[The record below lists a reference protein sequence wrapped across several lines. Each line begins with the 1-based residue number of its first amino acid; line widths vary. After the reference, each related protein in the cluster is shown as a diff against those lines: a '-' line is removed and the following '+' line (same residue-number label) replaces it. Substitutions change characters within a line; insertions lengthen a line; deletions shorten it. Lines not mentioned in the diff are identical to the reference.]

1 MVSEKT
7 IKLIQYPYTQETKAK
22 RMKIMAYDVVI
33 IGGGPAG
40 LTAGIYTRRAML
52 NTVLIEKMGI
62 GGQIIVTD
70 LVENFPG
77 FLEIS
82 GADLAMKFEEH
93 ARKFGLETKSM
104 AEVSG
109 IEDKGQT
116 KTVKTTEGDLEAKA
130 VIIATGT
137 TPRKLGAKGEL
148 GFIGKGVS
156 YCATCDGFFFRDK
169 VVVVVGGGDS
179 AITEAIFL
187 TKMAKKVYVVHRR
200 DKLRAEKIN
209 QEHAFAN
216 PKISFVWDSVV
227 EEIAGK
233 NVVEKVIVRNVKTN
247 ATLELKTDGVFIY
260 VGLIPN
266 TAFAN
271 VKKDEWGFIIA
282 NDKMETSVRG
292 IFAAGDC
299 RVTPLRQIATAVG
312 DGAIAAVSAERYIEE
327 LSG

>member
-1 MVSEKT
+1 
-7 IKLIQYPYTQETKAK
+7 
-22 RMKIMAYDVVI
+22 MKIMAYDVVI

>member
-1 MVSEKT
+1 MV
-7 IKLIQYPYTQETKAK
+7 
-22 RMKIMAYDVVI
+22 YDVVI

-40 LTAGIYTRRAML
+40 LTAGIYVKRAML
-52 NTVLIEKMGI
+52 NALLVEKMGV

-82 GADLAMKFEEH
+82 GGDLARKFEEH
-93 ARKFGLETKSM
+93 ALKFGLPMKGM
-104 AEVSG
+104 VEVSG
-109 IEDKGQT
+109 IEDRGATKIVKTHEGDFET
-116 KTVKTTEGDLEAKA
+116 KT

-137 TPRKLGAKGEL
+137 TPKKLGAKGEL
-148 GFIGKGVS
+148 NLIGRGVS

-187 TKMAKKVYVVHRR
+187 TKMAKNVIIVHRR
-200 DKLRAEKIN
+200 DQLRAEKIN

-227 EEIAGK
+227 EEIAG
-233 NVVEKVIVRNVKTN
+233 EKVVGKVIIRNVKTN
-247 ATLELKTDGVFIY
+247 ALSDIKTDGVFIY

-271 VKKDEWGFIIA
+271 VKKDERGFIEV
-282 NDKMETSVRG
+282 NDKMETSAKG

-312 DGAIAAVSAERYIEE
+312 DGAIAAVSAERYIEG
-327 LSG
+327 L

>member
-1 MVSEKT
+1 MV
-7 IKLIQYPYTQETKAK
+7 
-22 RMKIMAYDVVI
+22 YDVII

-40 LTAGIYTRRAML
+40 LTAGIYAKRAML
-52 NTVLIEKMGI
+52 NTVLLEKMGV

-77 FLEIS
+77 FQEIS
-82 GADLAMKFEEH
+82 GADLAGKFEQH

-104 AEVSG
+104 VEVNN
-109 IEDKGQT
+109 IEDKGKIKIVKTSEGDFET
-116 KTVKTTEGDLEAKA
+116 KTV
-130 VIIATGT
+130 IITTGT
-137 TPRKLGAKGEL
+137 TPKKLGAKGEHEL
-148 GFIGKGVS
+148 TGRGVS

-169 VVVVVGGGDS
+169 TVVVVGGGDS

-187 TKMAKKVYVVHRR
+187 TKMAKKVIVVHRR

-227 EEIAGK
+227 EEVAGK
-233 NVVEKVIVRNVKTN
+233 QVVEKVLVKNVKTG
-247 ATLELKTDGVFIY
+247 TISDIKTDGVFIY

-266 TAFAN
+266 TSFAK
-271 VKKDEWGFIIA
+271 VKKDEWGFIIT
-282 NDKMETSVRG
+282 NDSRETSVKG

-312 DGAIAAVSAERYIEE
+312 DGAIAAVSAERYIEG
-327 LSG
+327 L

>member
-1 MVSEKT
+1 M
-7 IKLIQYPYTQETKAK
+7 I
-22 RMKIMAYDVVI
+22 YDVVI

-40 LTAGIYTRRAML
+40 LTAGIYVKRAML
-52 NTVLIEKMGI
+52 NAVLLEKRGV
-62 GGQIIVTD
+62 GGLIIVTD

-77 FLEIS
+77 FQEIS
-82 GADLAMKFEEH
+82 GADLAGKFEQH
-93 ARKFGLETKSM
+93 ALKFGLETKSM
-104 AEVSG
+104 VEVTG
-109 IEDKGQT
+109 IEDRGKTKSVKTHDGDFET
-116 KTVKTTEGDLEAKA
+116 KT

-137 TPRKLGAKGEL
+137 TPKKLGARDEL
-148 GFIGKGVS
+148 KLTGRGVS
-156 YCATCDGFFFRDK
+156 YCATCDGFFFKDK
-169 VVVVVGGGDS
+169 TVVVVGGGDS

-187 TKMAKKVYVVHRR
+187 TKMAKKVIVVHRR

-233 NVVEKVIVRNVKTN
+233 QVVEKVTVKNVKTN
-247 ATLELKTDGVFIY
+247 ELSEIKTDGVFIY

-266 TAFAN
+266 TDFAK
-271 VKKDEWGFIIA
+271 VKKDEWGFILT
-282 NDKMETSVRG
+282 NDRRETSVKG

-312 DGAIAAVSAERYIEE
+312 DGAIAAVSAERYIEG
-327 LSG
+327 L

>member
-1 MVSEKT
+1 MV
-7 IKLIQYPYTQETKAK
+7 
-22 RMKIMAYDVVI
+22 YDVVI

-40 LTAGIYTRRAML
+40 LTAGIYVKRAML
-52 NTVLIEKMGI
+52 NALLLEKIGV
-62 GGQIIVTD
+62 GGQIIITD

-82 GADLAMKFEEH
+82 GGDLAKKFEEH
-93 ARKFGLETKSM
+93 ALKFGLEMKGFV
-104 AEVSG
+104 EVSG
-109 IEDKGQT
+109 IEDRGATKIVKTHEGDIET
-116 KTVKTTEGDLEAKA
+116 KT

-137 TPRKLGAKGEL
+137 TPKKLGAKGEL
-148 GFIGKGVS
+148 NFIGKGVS

-179 AITEAIFL
+179 AITEAIYL
-187 TKMAKKVYVVHRR
+187 TKMAKKVIIVHRR

-209 QEHAFAN
+209 QEHSFAN

-227 EEIAGK
+227 EEIAG
-233 NVVEKVIVRNVKTN
+233 EKVVGKVIIRNVKTN
-247 ATLELKTDGVFIY
+247 ALSEIKTDGVFIY

-266 TAFAN
+266 TAFTN
-271 VKKDEWGFIIA
+271 VKKDERGFIVV
-282 NDKMETSVRG
+282 NDKMETSAKG

-312 DGAIAAVSAERYIEE
+312 DGAIAAVSAEKYIE
-327 LSG
+327 GI

>member
-1 MVSEKT
+1 MV
-7 IKLIQYPYTQETKAK
+7 
-22 RMKIMAYDVVI
+22 YDVVI

-40 LTAGIYTRRAML
+40 LTAGIYVKRAML
-52 NTVLIEKMGI
+52 NALLVEKMGV
-62 GGQIIVTD
+62 GGQIIITD

-82 GADLAMKFEEH
+82 GGDLAKKFEEH
-93 ARKFGLETKSM
+93 ALKFGLEMKGM
-104 AEVSG
+104 VEVSG
-109 IEDKGQT
+109 IEDKGAT
-116 KTVKTTEGDLEAKA
+116 KIVKTYEGDFEAKT

-137 TPRKLGAKGEL
+137 TPKKLGAKGEL
-148 GFIGKGVS
+148 NLIGRGVS

-179 AITEAIFL
+179 AITEAIYL
-187 TKMAKKVYVVHRR
+187 TKMAKNVIIVHRR

-227 EEIAGK
+227 EEIAG
-233 NVVEKVIVRNVKTN
+233 EKVVGKVIIRNVKTN
-247 ATLELKTDGVFIY
+247 VLSEIKTDGVFIY

-266 TAFAN
+266 TVFAN
-271 VKKDEWGFIIA
+271 VTKDERGFIVA
-282 NDKMETSVRG
+282 NDKMETSVKG
-292 IFAAGDC
+292 IFVAGDC

-312 DGAIAAVSAERYIEE
+312 DGAIAAVSAERYIEG
-327 LSG
+327 L

>member
-1 MVSEKT
+1 MV
-7 IKLIQYPYTQETKAK
+7 
-22 RMKIMAYDVVI
+22 YDVVI

-40 LTAGIYTRRAML
+40 LTAGIYVKRAML
-52 NTVLIEKMGI
+52 NALLLEKIGV

-70 LVENFPG
+70 RVENFPG

-82 GADLAMKFEEH
+82 GGDLAKKFEEH
-93 ARKFGLETKSM
+93 ALKFGLEMKGM
-104 AEVSG
+104 VEVSG
-109 IEDKGQT
+109 IEDRGAIKIVKTHEGDFET
-116 KTVKTTEGDLEAKA
+116 KT

-137 TPRKLGAKGEL
+137 TPKKLGAKGEL
-148 GFIGKGVS
+148 NLIGKGVS

-187 TKMAKKVYVVHRR
+187 TKMAKNVIIVHRR

-227 EEIAGK
+227 EEIAGDK
-233 NVVEKVIVRNVKTN
+233 IVGKVILRNVKTN
-247 ATLELKTDGVFIY
+247 ALSEIKTDGVFIY

-271 VKKDEWGFIIA
+271 VKKDERGFILV
-282 NDKMETSVRG
+282 NDKMETSAKG

-299 RVTPLRQIATAVG
+299 RVTPLRQIVTAVG
-312 DGAIAAVSAERYIEE
+312 DGAIAAVSAERYIEG
-327 LSG
+327 L

>member
-1 MVSEKT
+1 MV
-7 IKLIQYPYTQETKAK
+7 
-22 RMKIMAYDVVI
+22 YDVVI

-40 LTAGIYTRRAML
+40 LTAGIYVKRAVL
-52 NTVLIEKMGI
+52 NALLLEKIGV

-82 GADLAMKFEEH
+82 GGDLAKKFEEH
-93 ARKFGLETKSM
+93 ALKFGLEMKGLV
-104 AEVSG
+104 EVSG
-109 IEDKGQT
+109 IEDRGATKIVKTHEGDFET
-116 KTVKTTEGDLEAKA
+116 KT

-137 TPRKLGAKGEL
+137 TPKKLGAKGEL
-148 GFIGKGVS
+148 NLIGKGVS

-187 TKMAKKVYVVHRR
+187 TKMAKNVIIVHRR

-227 EEIAGK
+227 EEIAGDK
-233 NVVEKVIVRNVKTN
+233 IVGKVIIRNVKTN
-247 ATLELKTDGVFIY
+247 ALSEIKTDGVFIY

-271 VKKDEWGFIIA
+271 VKKDERGFIVV
-282 NDKMETSVRG
+282 NDKMETSAKGV
-292 IFAAGDC
+292 FAAGDC

-312 DGAIAAVSAERYIEE
+312 DGAIAAVSAERYIEG
-327 LSG
+327 L

>member
-1 MVSEKT
+1 MV
-7 IKLIQYPYTQETKAK
+7 
-22 RMKIMAYDVVI
+22 YDVVI

-40 LTAGIYTRRAML
+40 LTAGIYAKRAML
-52 NTVLIEKMGI
+52 NAVLLEKMGV

-77 FLEIS
+77 FQEIS
-82 GADLAMKFEEH
+82 GAELAGKFEQH

-104 AEVSG
+104 VEVNR
-109 IEDKGQT
+109 IEDRGNLKIVKTSEDDFET
-116 KTVKTTEGDLEAKA
+116 KTV
-130 VIIATGT
+130 IITTGT
-137 TPRKLGAKGEL
+137 TPKKLGAKGEL
-148 GFIGKGVS
+148 ELIGRGVS

-169 VVVVVGGGDS
+169 TVVVVGGGDS
-179 AITEAIFL
+179 AITEAIYL
-187 TKMAKKVYVVHRR
+187 TKMTKKVIVVHRR
-200 DKLRAEKIN
+200 DQLRAEKIN

-233 NVVEKVIVRNVKTN
+233 QVVEKVIIRNVKTN
-247 ATLELKTDGVFIY
+247 TVSEIKTDGVFIY

-266 TAFAN
+266 TRFAD
-271 VKKDEWGFIIA
+271 VKKDEWGFIIT
-282 NDKMETSVRG
+282 NDNRETSVKG

-312 DGAIAAVSAERYIEE
+312 DGAIAAVSAERYIEG
-327 LSG
+327 L